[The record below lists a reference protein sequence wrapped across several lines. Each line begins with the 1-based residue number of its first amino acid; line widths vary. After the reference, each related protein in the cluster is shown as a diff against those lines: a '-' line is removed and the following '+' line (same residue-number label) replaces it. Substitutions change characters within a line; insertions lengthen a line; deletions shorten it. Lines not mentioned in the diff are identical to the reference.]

1 VPLQQPFDNQNGN
14 LRVCIRSINYTVGW
28 FNVGPEDAFSWR
40 PSGKTEIM
48 GTIPFPP
55 GLYSF
60 PRLINLFSEIGINF
74 TLRLN
79 RVNCSAKMRVP
90 TGWEVHLTD
99 GLLVQLNFDNDD
111 NGWFAIGTYM
121 SDRPVDLASP
131 KAPYV
136 HLEQLNT
143 TGNFV
148 NRATSTLLT
157 VVEISRNP
165 AFGSTGTVRFETL
178 ELKRLS
184 GGFVSELKV
193 TIRDHT
199 GEVMDNNLQPIS
211 VVLEIQ
217 KEKMKVANAPSAPLY
232 PELSSEPASVFR
244 LHKINEIEA
253 FLHTE
258 VENRE
263 RLHEKYRR
271 AVNALEATCGAHGRI
286 CIATGA
292 VGAGLLASGVWFVTG
307 LVFE

>member
-1 VPLQQPFDNQNGN
+1 
-14 LRVCIRSINYTVGW
+14 
-28 FNVGPEDAFSWR
+28 
-40 PSGKTEIM
+40 
-48 GTIPFPP
+48 
-55 GLYSF
+55 
-60 PRLINLFSEIGINF
+60 
-74 TLRLN
+74 
-79 RVNCSAKMRVP
+79 
-90 TGWEVHLTD
+90 
-99 GLLVQLNFDNDD
+99 
-111 NGWFAIGTYM
+111 M

-165 AFGSTGTVRFETL
+165 PSVPQGQYAETL